1 MDNLREQIKNPESLG
16 YIDIIIQNVLK
27 TEFGFNELFEL
38 IFDED
43 KNVAWRA
50 GWACDKISRKHPEL
64 FTETM
69 KQRIIHSIPL
79 EQHNGTLRALL
90 SLMNNF
96 KIPEDISV
104 ELINKLFDW
113 MISSRSDVSHQV
125 LSMKILCK
133 FCDNE
138 PGFIPELLAYLEN
151 VNSHDFTP
159 GFNSVRNKTI
169 KCLKSKTIRV

>member
-1 MDNLREQIKNPESLG
+1 MDNLRLQLKNPESLG
-16 YIDIIIQNVLK
+16 YIDIIIQNVL
-27 TEFGFNELFEL
+27 EIEYGFNELFEL

-43 KNVAWRA
+43 KDVAWRA

-64 FTETM
+64 FTEQM
-69 KQRIIHSIPL
+69 RQRIIEAIPL
-79 EQHNGTLRALL
+79 EQHNGTLRSLL

-96 KIPEDISV
+96 KIPENISV

-113 MISSRSDVSHQV
+113 MISSHADVSHQV

-133 FCDNE
+133 FCDYE

-151 VNSHDFTP
+151 INSQDFSP

-169 KCLKSKTIRV
+169 RYLKSKMLRI